1 MPYDYPSY
9 PFVRPPELD
18 SDTTGHVPVIIA
30 GGGPIGLAM
39 ALDLARKGIRSL
51 VLDDDNTV
59 SVGSRAICW
68 SKRTLEIFDRLGLG
82 ERLIAKGV
90 TWHTGKV
97 FFGDKTDDP
106 VYRFDLLP
114 EPDHRF
120 PAFINLQQYY
130 VEQYL
135 VDAFENESLTEIR
148 WKNKVVSVA
157 PGPDGVTVGVETP
170 DGLYELH
177 CEHLLA
183 ADGSNS
189 TIRKMLNLEFV
200 GKAFKDHFLI
210 TDIKLFGDLPAERR
224 FWFDPPFNRGQSA
237 LLHRQADNV
246 WRLDFQ
252 LGENVDHDKEVNK
265 ENVAKRVRAMLGED
279 IKFEFEWVSLYTF
292 QCRHLARFVH
302 GRVIFIGDSAH
313 VVSPFGARGA
323 NGGIQDVDNL
333 AWKLALVM
341 NGEAPET
348 LLESYN
354 AERLEAA
361 KENVLIS
368 ARSADF
374 MTPKS
379 EVSRAFRDAVLS
391 LARDHEFAR
400 GFVNSGRL
408 STPKILTESPLNT
421 LDEAEFGAAMVPG
434 SPCTDAPVQAD
445 GQDSWLL
452 KHLGG
457 EFVALYFAGD
467 DDTTEA
473 ELGDLGF
480 PVRLL
485 VIASRSIQSPY
496 PVLVDA
502 QGVAGERYDARSGTC
517 YLIRPDQHVAGRWR
531 ALNHQKLKQAWQRAT
546 AHNTNHLEPSGD
558 RHTDQIPEHRRA
570 G

>member
-9 PFVRPPELD
+9 PFARPPELE
-18 SDTTGHVPVIIA
+18 SGSTGHVPVIIA
-30 GGGPIGLAM
+30 GAGPIGLAM

-51 VLDDDNTV
+51 VLDEDNTV

-90 TWHTGKV
+90 IWHTGKV
-97 FFGDKTDDP
+97 YFGDNTEP

-114 EPDHRF
+114 EADHKF

-135 VDAFENESLTEIR
+135 VDTLEDESLTEIR

-157 PGPDGVTVGVETP
+157 RDSDGVTVRVETP
-170 DGLYELH
+170 DGPYELN
-177 CEHLLA
+177 CDYLLA

-200 GKAFKDHFLI
+200 GQAFKDHFLI
-210 TDIKLFGDLPAERR
+210 TDIKLTGDLPAERR

-237 LLHRQADNV
+237 LLHRQADKV

-252 LGENVDHDKEVNK
+252 LGKDVDHDKELK
-265 ENVAKRVRAMLGED
+265 RENVAKRIRTMLGED
-279 IKFEFEWVSLYTF
+279 VEFEFEWVSLYTF
-292 QCRHLARFVH
+292 QCRRLDRFVH

-313 VVSPFGARGA
+313 LVSPFGARGA

-333 AWKLALVM
+333 SWKLTLVM
-341 NGEAPET
+341 NGEAPEA

-354 AERLEAA
+354 TERLEAA
-361 KENVLIS
+361 KENLLIS

-374 MTPKS
+374 MSPKS
-379 EVSRAFRDAVLS
+379 EVSRAFRDAVLT
-391 LARDHEFAR
+391 LARNHEFAR

-408 STPKILTESPLNT
+408 STPKILTQSRLNT
-421 LDEAEFGAAMVPG
+421 SDEAEFAGAMFPG
-434 SPCTDAPVQAD
+434 TPCADAPVQVE

-452 KHLGG
+452 EHLGE
-457 EFVALYFAGD
+457 EFVMLYFAGD
-467 DDTTEA
+467 DGAA
-473 ELGDLGF
+473 EQELSRLDF
-480 PVRLL
+480 PVRPL
-485 VIASRSIQSPY
+485 VIASRPVQSPF
-496 PVLVDA
+496 PLLVDS
-502 QGVAGERYDARSGTC
+502 QGVAGERYDARPGTC
-517 YLIRPDQHVAGRWR
+517 YLVRPDQHVAGRWR
-531 ALNHQKLKQAWQRAT
+531 TLNPDKLMQAWRRAT
-546 AHNTNHLEPSGD
+546 AHNPTHLEPSGD
-558 RHTDQIPEHRRA
+558 RHTDQAPEHRRA

>member
-9 PFVRPPELD
+9 PFVRPPELN
-18 SDTTGHVPVIIA
+18 SGTAGHVPVLIA
-30 GGGPIGLAM
+30 GGGPIGLTM

-97 FFGDKTDDP
+97 FFGDDSEP

-114 EPDHRF
+114 EADHRF

-135 VDAFENESLTEIR
+135 VDSFEHESLTDIR
-148 WKNKVVSVA
+148 WQNKVVSFEQH
-157 PGPDGVTVGVETP
+157 PDSVTVGVETP
-170 DGLYELH
+170 EGPYELK
-177 CEHLLA
+177 CDYLLA

-189 TIRKMLNLEFV
+189 AIRKMLNLEFV

-210 TDIKLFGDLPAERR
+210 TDIKLMGDLPAERR

-237 LLHRQADNV
+237 LLHRQADKV

-252 LGENVDHDKEVNK
+252 LGDDVDHDKEVDR

-279 IKFEFEWVSLYTF
+279 VEFQFEWVSLYTF
-292 QCRHLARFVH
+292 QCRHLERFVH
-302 GRVIFIGDSAH
+302 GRIIFIGDSAH
-313 VVSPFGARGA
+313 LVSPFGARGA

-333 AWKLALVM
+333 SWKLALVM
-341 NGEAPET
+341 NGDAT
-348 LLESYN
+348 DALLESYN

-361 KENVLIS
+361 KENVMIS

-379 EVSRAFRDAVLS
+379 QVSRAFRDAVLS
-391 LARDHEFAR
+391 LARAHEFAR

-421 LDEAEFGAAMVPG
+421 SDEAEFEAAMAPG
-434 SPCTDAPVQAD
+434 TPCADAPVQVD

-452 KHLGG
+452 KHLGE
-457 EFVALYFAGD
+457 EFVAIYFAGD
-467 DDTTEA
+467 EDATEPEFGSLDFA
-473 ELGDLGF
+473 VC
-480 PVRLL
+480 PL
-485 VIASRSIQSPY
+485 VIAPRSIQSPY
-496 PVLVDA
+496 PLLVDA
-502 QGVAGERYDARSGTC
+502 KGVVGERYDARPGTC

-531 ALNHQKLKQAWQRAT
+531 KLNLDKIKRAWQRAT
-546 AHNTNHLEPSGD
+546 AHNTDHLEPSGD
-558 RHTDQIPEHRRA
+558 KHTDQAPEHRRA

>member
-1 MPYDYPSY
+1 VPYDYPSY
-9 PFVRPPELD
+9 PFVRPPELG

-30 GGGPIGLAM
+30 GGGPIGLTM

-82 ERLIAKGV
+82 ERLLAKGV

-97 FFGDKTDDP
+97 YFGDRTDDP

-114 EPDHRF
+114 EADHRF

-130 VEQYL
+130 VEEYL
-135 VDAFENESLTEIR
+135 VEILEHESLTDIR
-148 WKNKVVSVA
+148 WQNKVVSVA
-157 PGPDGVTVGVETP
+157 PRSDGVTVEVETP
-170 DGLYELH
+170 DGSYKLDGDY
-177 CEHLLA
+177 LLA

-189 TIRKMLNLEFV
+189 AIRKMLNLEFV
-200 GKAFKDHFLI
+200 GQAFKDHFLI
-210 TDIKLFGDLPAERR
+210 TDIQLTGDLPAERR

-237 LLHRQADNV
+237 LLHRQADKV

-252 LGENVDHDKEVNK
+252 LGQDVDHDEELKR
-265 ENVAKRVRAMLGED
+265 ENVAKRIRAMLGEN
-279 IKFEFEWVSLYTF
+279 IKFDFEWVSLYTF
-292 QCRHLARFVH
+292 QCRQLERFVH

-313 VVSPFGARGA
+313 IVSPFGARGA
-323 NGGIQDVDNL
+323 NGGIQDIDNL
-333 AWKLALVM
+333 AWKLALIM
-341 NGEAPET
+341 SGNAPEA

-354 AERLEAA
+354 AERVEAA
-361 KENVLIS
+361 KENLLIS

-374 MTPKS
+374 MSPKS
-379 EVSRAFRDAVLS
+379 EISRAFRDGVLT

-421 LDEAEFGAAMVPG
+421 LDETEFEAAMAPG
-434 SPCTDAPVQAD
+434 TPCADAPVQAD

-452 KHLGG
+452 KHLGD
-457 EFVALYFAGD
+457 EFVAVYFAGD
-467 DDTTEA
+467 DDTTEPKLG
-473 ELGDLGF
+473 ELDF
-480 PVRLL
+480 PVRPL
-485 VIASRSIQSPY
+485 VITSRSLRSSY
-496 PVLVDA
+496 PLLVDA
-502 QGVAGERYDARSGTC
+502 QGVAGERYDARPGTC
-517 YLIRPDQHVAGRWR
+517 YLIRPDQHVTGRWR
-531 ALNHQKLKQAWQRAT
+531 ALNPDKMKQAWQRAT
-546 AHNTNHLEPSGD
+546 AHNTDHLEPSGD
-558 RHTDQIPEHRRA
+558 KHTDQAPEHRRA